1 MSLHMVRR
9 DKMMEYDWD
18 AVRSAYVCG
27 EESLPKLAKRFE
39 IPVGKVKQQS
49 AREGWAAQ
57 RQRYREK
64 QERASASPEERI
76 AKMAELLLEKLRR
89 AAEELDVYTSVSK
102 TRRKESQYSDKGKLT
117 GETVTEKESRET
129 FRDVIDRSGL
139 KQLTAALKDLKD
151 IQSALA
157 QEREGFAGGVVE
169 IAAVT
174 EEGQELEE
182 EENQDG

>member
-9 DKMMEYDWD
+9 DEMMEYDWD
-18 AVRSAYVCG
+18 AVRNAYVCG
-27 EESLPKLAKRFE
+27 EESLSKLAARFG
-39 IPVGKVKQQS
+39 IPVSRVKQRS

-57 RQRYREK
+57 RQQYREK
-64 QERASASPEERI
+64 QEKASPEERI

-157 QEREGFAGGVVE
+157 QEREGFVGGVVE
-169 IAAVT
+169 IAAVA

>member
-27 EESLPKLAKRFE
+27 EESLPKLAKRFG

-57 RQRYREK
+57 RQQYREK
-64 QERASASPEERI
+64 QEKASASPEERI
-76 AKMAELLLEKLRR
+76 AKMAELLL
-89 AAEELDVYTSVSK
+89 
-102 TRRKESQYSDKGKLT
+102 KLT

-139 KQLTAALKDLKD
+139 KQLTAALKDLRD

-157 QEREGFAGGVVE
+157 QEREGFVGGVVE
-169 IAAVT
+169 IAAVA